1 MNSIVKDFFICFI
14 LPCVASII
22 VVIVVIIS
30 LNENDKVKAEY
41 HDKMNSICAPFFF
54 VEQERAADHLTR
66 VKCLSEQGEKK
77 EILIKDD
84 AK

>member
-1 MNSIVKDFFICFI
+1 MSDWWYYYGWLTCWIGIIITLFVGLFVYALYADKKD
-14 LPCVASII
+14 
-22 VVIVVIIS
+22 
-30 LNENDKVKAEY
+30 DEY
-41 HDKMNSICAPFFF
+41 HNKMSAICAPFFF

-84 AK
+84 KK

>member
-1 MNSIVKDFFICFI
+1 MSWYDDFGEIFLAFG
-14 LPCVASII
+14 V
-22 VVIVVIIS
+22 VVIAVSIGLICSHYDNKIS
-30 LNENDKVKAEY
+30 TEY
-41 HDKMNSICAPFFF
+41 HDKMNTICTPFFF

-84 AK
+84 VK